1 MGQTLATSNS
11 PSGFFA
17 MTDMNATDYK
27 TLKRNANHQKG
38 SNTLN
43 NRSSSISI
51 VRMEREFSPKK
62 RRGSIEA
69 AMAAEQLIMD
79 LTENDQ
85 DFNEEIKT
93 QLENESLPGTCK
105 SQYALKFRMK
115 SDANN
120 ANFMIESEKNPLAVK
135 TKTKGRFPREY
146 KTNAGS
152 WINDRE
158 WKNKANPSLA
168 QDDKRMEASDNAM
181 LQKRKK
187 QKLLQNIALEE
198 QYKIVVKKPK
208 F

>member
-1 MGQTLATSNS
+1 
-11 PSGFFA
+11 
-17 MTDMNATDYK
+17 
-27 TLKRNANHQKG
+27 
-38 SNTLN
+38 
-43 NRSSSISI
+43 
-51 VRMEREFSPKK
+51 
-62 RRGSIEA
+62 
-69 AMAAEQLIMD
+69 
-79 LTENDQ
+79 
-85 DFNEEIKT
+85 
-93 QLENESLPGTCK
+93 
-105 SQYALKFRMK
+105 MK